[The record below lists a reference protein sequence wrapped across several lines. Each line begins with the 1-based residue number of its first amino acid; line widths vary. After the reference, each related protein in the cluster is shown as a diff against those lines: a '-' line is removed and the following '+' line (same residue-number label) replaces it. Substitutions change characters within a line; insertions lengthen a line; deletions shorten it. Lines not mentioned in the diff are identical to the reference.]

1 MFFPETSHLENVIK
15 FLEAIWWLLR
25 IDHDTELFVRPCPL
39 EALPV
44 FSNSSTKY
52 LSFLYEGRQLVHG
65 HRFPWQ
71 LNQDLNT
78 SYLTLNSYF
87 QAI

>member
-15 FLEAIWWLLR
+15 FLEVIWWLLR
-25 IDHDTELFVRPCPL
+25 IDHDTELFVYSRPL
-39 EALPV
+39 EALPI
-44 FSNSSTKY
+44 FSTSSTKY
-52 LSFLYEGRQLVHG
+52 LRFLQEGRQLVHS

>member
-1 MFFPETSHLENVIK
+1 MCIFQSVTEDRKKQKCSYAKGGFMFFPETSHLENVIK

-25 IDHDTELFVRPCPL
+25 IDHDTELFERPRPL

-52 LSFLYEGRQLVHG
+52 LSFL
-65 HRFPWQ
+65 
-71 LNQDLNT
+71 
-78 SYLTLNSYF
+78 
-87 QAI
+87 

>member
-15 FLEAIWWLLR
+15 FLEVIWWLLR
-25 IDHDTELFVRPCPL
+25 IDHDTELFVRPRLL

-52 LSFLYEGRQLVHG
+52 LSFL
-65 HRFPWQ
+65 
-71 LNQDLNT
+71 
-78 SYLTLNSYF
+78 
-87 QAI
+87 